1 MHLSSNH
8 LKKRASFYKEA
19 SLHHGDGITYCLS
32 YIHNHWDDWLG
43 MYWFYGGEW
52 LMNWVDVVVVLCVA
66 LAILAVIFYKLYP
79 LLFKKKKVSRKANE
93 LIKDYKK
100 AKKKEGK

>member
-1 MHLSSNH
+1 
-8 LKKRASFYKEA
+8 
-19 SLHHGDGITYCLS
+19 
-32 YIHNHWDDWLG
+32 
-43 MYWFYGGEW
+43 
-52 LMNWVDVVVVLCVA
+52 MNWVDVVVVLCVA

-79 LLFKKKKVSRKANE
+79 LLFKKKKVSRKAKE

>member
-1 MHLSSNH
+1 
-8 LKKRASFYKEA
+8 
-19 SLHHGDGITYCLS
+19 
-32 YIHNHWDDWLG
+32 
-43 MYWFYGGEW
+43 
-52 LMNWVDVVVVLCVA
+52 MNWVDVVVVLCVA

-79 LLFKKKKVSRKANE
+79 LLFKKKKVSRKAEE